1 MSNYGLKRYS
11 PEQIKEQ
18 WRESTARQIKVPID
32 QIASLEKRVRLNSSL
47 QRHCR
52 FLTTLT
58 VHWAAKVLKWWESKL
73 MDEAISS
80 SL

>member
-32 QIASLEKRVRLNSSL
+32 QIASLVRLNSSL
-47 QRHCR
+47 RRHCR
-52 FLTTLT
+52 FFNNINGPLG
-58 VHWAAKVLKWWESKL
+58 SKSIE
-73 MDEAISS
+73 MVGIKIKG
-80 SL
+80 